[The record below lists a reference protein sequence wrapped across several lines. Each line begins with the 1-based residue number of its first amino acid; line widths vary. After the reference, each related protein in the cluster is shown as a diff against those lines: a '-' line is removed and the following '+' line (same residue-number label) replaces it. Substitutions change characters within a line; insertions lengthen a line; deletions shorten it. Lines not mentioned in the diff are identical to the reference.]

1 MEQTHHYIKL
11 PSKHRLHYAH
21 FDKTVEGYLALCLEI
36 VRCNRILSAESNAI
50 YTAIRDAAGLA
61 QEEINDMYQLL
72 QYPECGNICVVY
84 FIVCSAL

>member
-1 MEQTHHYIKL
+1 VQ
-11 PSKHRLHYAH
+11 
-21 FDKTVEGYLALCLEI
+21 
-36 VRCNRILSAESNAI
+36 CNRISAESNAI

-72 QYPECGNICVVY
+72 EYPEYGNICVVY